1 VANATGEGFEGRS
14 YTVSGEDWE
23 QFLSEV
29 GSRDR
34 GGRAHRLDHGPEASV
49 YPWTEPLHA
58 AVQPCPPRDP
68 PVLAR
73 LEELLAARP
82 SEEHVHVELEEQP
95 LEQPRLRVG
104 EVLPELPVSLP
115 AVQCSR
121 NGLVERVADRKSS
134 PSRALKWCS
143 SMRWPVPIAAAISRR
158 LGPRIPPACS
168 AAAVSS
174 RSRACGAVVLRCTV
188 WYMYQM
194 AQERAERLQGAAER
208 TAHGASAL
216 VSDATRYPGWRP
228 WSAART
234 NLRERPRLEGGGL
247 SSGCGSSP
255 PYFGGHPVSV
265 EKIPEAEA
273 GRRLT
278 CTVIG
283 GIPVRHYRPGVTL
296 AAVDGGTA
304 IGGPLPGTSRLRPP
318 VRVSCARNAQSAEA
332 LADAAERQGE
342 YVAAGQS

>member
-158 LGPRIPPACS
+158 LGPRIPPCLLRRGRKQPFPCLRGGRAAVYRLVHVPNGTRES
-168 AAAVSS
+168 GAAAGSS
-174 RSRACGAVVLRCTV
+174 RT
-188 WYMYQM
+188 
-194 AQERAERLQGAAER
+194 
-208 TAHGASAL
+208 
-216 VSDATRYPGWRP
+216 D
-228 WSAART
+228 
-234 NLRERPRLEGGGL
+234 RPRRL
-247 SSGCGSSP
+247 SARLGCHSLS
-255 PYFGGHPVSV
+255 
-265 EKIPEAEA
+265 
-273 GRRLT
+273 RM
-278 CTVIG
+278 
-283 GIPVRHYRPGVTL
+283 
-296 AAVDGGTA
+296 AAV
-304 IGGPLPGTSRLRPP
+304 
-318 VRVSCARNAQSAEA
+318 
-332 LADAAERQGE
+332 ERR
-342 YVAAGQS
+342 